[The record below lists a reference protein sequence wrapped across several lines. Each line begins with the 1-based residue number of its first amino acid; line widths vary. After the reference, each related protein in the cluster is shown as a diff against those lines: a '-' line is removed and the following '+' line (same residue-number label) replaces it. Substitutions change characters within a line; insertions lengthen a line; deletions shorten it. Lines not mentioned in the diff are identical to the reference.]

1 MKAFKLLLNLLQTV
15 QHSVNSTQVRF
26 GNVCQSKLWRSSMA
40 ALLLLTG
47 TFTAYAN
54 ESDDFSKHTV
64 FHNFSGYTF
73 TGEPGAN
80 ARLLNFSVMVIANGK
95 VVATGGQQLIDKYQ
109 GAEKVDL
116 MGRTVLPGL
125 IDAHGHISSLGENLT
140 LVDVRGTSSRTQA
153 VAEVANYADKH
164 HEQDWIVGR
173 GWNQELWPDRR
184 FPTRQDLDEV
194 ISDRPVWLVR
204 VDAHA
209 GWANSKALE
218 IAGITDD
225 TVDPPGGQI
234 IRDSA
239 GKATGVLI
247 DTAMAMVQEA
257 LPVPTEEEL
266 ADINQKAFNHLLSLG
281 ITQVHDAGVDARRL
295 SVFKALAEANE
306 LPLRVNAMIA
316 SSEPRLVELLEAGT
330 YRSDGDMLQ
339 INSVKVYGDGALGS
353 RGARLI
359 EPYSDDPDNIGLLIN
374 REDQVRELFTITQR
388 HGFQINYHAIG
399 DYTNRLALD
408 EFARLQSDEHDYR
421 HRIEHAQIVSME
433 DIPRFLELNII
444 PSMQPTH
451 ATSDM
456 NMAEDR
462 VGSERI
468 AGAYAWRE
476 FLDQGSLIAAGSD
489 FPVELAN
496 PFYGIHAAVTRQDR
510 DNQPVEGWYPE
521 QRMTLQEALR
531 SFTIDAA
538 YAGHLEEV
546 SGSLESGKWAD
557 FIVLN
562 QNPLRIDQENL
573 WRIRVER
580 TFVAGKQVYKRP
592 L

>member
-1 MKAFKLLLNLLQTV
+1 MKAIKLLTNWVQTV
-15 QHSVNSTQVRF
+15 F
-26 GNVCQSKLWRSSMA
+26 RSSKRIRNVPHQLLSIKRCLA
-40 ALLLLTG
+40 ISASTLLLLS
-47 TFTAYAN
+47 AAN
-54 ESDDFSKHTV
+54 VAAEQQEQFADHTI
-64 FHNFSGYTF
+64 FHNFNGYTF
-73 TGEPGAN
+73 TGEPGNN
-80 ARLLNFSVMVIANGK
+80 ARLLSFSVMVVADGK
-95 VVATGGQQLIDKYQ
+95 IVETGTNSLIEQYAGAQQID
-109 GAEKVDL
+109 L
-116 MGRTVLPGL
+116 LGRTVIPGL

-140 LVDVRGTSSRTQA
+140 LVDVRGTTSRTQA
-153 VAEVANYADKH
+153 VAAVANYADKH
-164 HEQDWIVGR
+164 QSQEWIVGR

-194 ISDRPVWLVR
+194 INDRPVWLVR

-218 IAGITDD
+218 MAGITDD
-225 TVDPPGGQI
+225 TIDPPGGQI
-234 IRDSA
+234 IRDSS

-257 LPVPTEEEL
+257 LPVATDEEL
-266 ADINQKAFNHLLSLG
+266 ADINSKAFQHLLSLG

-295 SVFKALAEANE
+295 QIFKDLAEAEE

-316 SSEPRLVELLEAGT
+316 SSEPRLLELLEAGT
-330 YRSDGDMLQ
+330 FRSDNDMLQ

-359 EPYSDDPDNIGLLIN
+359 EPYSDDAENTGLLIN
-374 REDQVRELFTITQR
+374 PEDRVRELFTVTHN

-408 EFARLQSDEHDYR
+408 EFQRLADSEHDYR
-421 HRIEHAQIVSME
+421 HRIEHAQIVSMD
-433 DIPRFLELNII
+433 DIPRFLALNII

-531 SFTIDAA
+531 SFTLDAA
-538 YAGHLEEV
+538 YAGHLDNV
-546 SGSLESGKWAD
+546 TGSLETGKWAD
-557 FIVLN
+557 FIVLD
-562 QNPLRIDQENL
+562 QNPLRIKPEDL
-573 WRIRVER
+573 WRVRIEY
-580 TFVAGKQVYKRP
+580 TFVAGKEVYKRP
-592 L
+592 I

>member
-1 MKAFKLLLNLLQTV
+1 MKAFKLLSNLLLARQLQCALT
-15 QHSVNSTQVRF
+15 
-26 GNVCQSKLWRSSMA
+26 LLMSS
-40 ALLLLTG
+40 LLLVYSV
-47 TFTAYAN
+47 ASAN
-54 ESDDFSKHTV
+54 TQGGDFSNHTV
-64 FHNFSGYTF
+64 FHNFDGFTF
-73 TGEPGAN
+73 TGEPGNN
-80 ARLLNFSVMVIANGK
+80 ARLLNFSVMVVANGK
-95 VVATGGQQLIDKYQ
+95 IVATGTSQLVDNYQ
-109 GAEKVDL
+109 GAKKVDL
-116 MGRTVLPGL
+116 MGRTLIPGL

-140 LVDVRGTSSRTQA
+140 QVDVRGTTSRTQA
-153 VAEVANYADKH
+153 VATVANYADDNLH
-164 HEQDWIVGR
+164 HEWIVGR
-173 GWNQELWPDRR
+173 GWNQELWPDRQ

-218 IAGITDD
+218 LAGITDD

-234 IRDSA
+234 IRDNS

-247 DTAMAMVQEA
+247 DTAMAMVQAVLPEA
-257 LPVPTEEEL
+257 TDEQL
-266 ADINQKAFNHLLSLG
+266 AEVNDKAFQHLLSLG

-295 SVFKALAEANE
+295 NIFKQLAEANQ

-316 SSEPRLVELLEAGT
+316 SSEPRLAELLAAGP
-330 YRSDGDMLQ
+330 YRSDNDMLQ

-359 EPYSDDPDNIGLLIN
+359 EPYSDDADNIGLLIN
-374 REDQVRELFTITQR
+374 PEDRVRELFSLTHN

-399 DYTNRLALD
+399 DYTNRLALN
-408 EFARLQSDEHDYR
+408 EFARLAESEHSYR

-433 DIPRFLELNII
+433 DIPRFLALDII

-531 SFTIDAA
+531 SFTLDAA
-538 YAGHLEEV
+538 YAGHYEQET
-546 SGSLESGKWAD
+546 GSLEPGKWAD
-557 FIVLN
+557 FIVLD
-562 QNPLRIDQENL
+562 QNPLRMKVEDL
-573 WRIRVER
+573 WRVRVEY
-580 TFVAGKQVYKRP
+580 TFVAGKEVYKRP
-592 L
+592 I